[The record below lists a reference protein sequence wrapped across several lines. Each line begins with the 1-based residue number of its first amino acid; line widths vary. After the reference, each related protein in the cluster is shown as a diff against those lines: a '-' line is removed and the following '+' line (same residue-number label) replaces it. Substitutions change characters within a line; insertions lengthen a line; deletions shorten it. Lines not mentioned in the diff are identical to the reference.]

1 MVTLNNASPHTFC
14 AREAGLDD
22 FPRASHPGPEE
33 RHLDLRCW
41 MALAARSLATV
52 ARAVPGLHAEVRG
65 AAMPR
70 ICCGHLTVSHE
81 SGSSQD
87 LDRLARKAQTVLPSE
102 SSWLNIR
109 QVVTNSARRS
119 CKCRHTGSVTSLGPV
134 GSSSVSAV
142 LACRTSVVRLYS
154 ATVYISTGVS
164 RSRHGHCSCAGRPAR
179 GDGCVSGGLRVPPRS
194 ALGRR
199 PWPGGI
205 YMMEWFTI
213 LALETA

>member
-1 MVTLNNASPHTFC
+1 MTSPELPTRALRNAILTCAAGWPSPPARWRPWRVPCRVCTPRC
-14 AREAGLDD
+14 AELQC
-22 FPRASHPGPEE
+22 RASAAVISLCPMNQDQVRIWTG
-33 RHLDLRCW
+33 LR
-41 MALAARSLATV
+41 
-52 ARAVPGLHAEVRG
+52 E
-65 AAMPR
+65 
-70 ICCGHLTVSHE
+70 
-81 SGSSQD
+81 
-87 LDRLARKAQTVLPSE
+87 KAQTVLPSE

-154 ATVYISTGVS
+154 ATIYISTGVS

-194 ALGRR
+194 ALGTPPVAR
-199 PWPGGI
+199 WDI
-205 YMMEWFTI
+205 YDGVVYNFSPRNGVI
-213 LALETA
+213 